1 MCDFVMDE
9 VMSLRDKVGN
19 ERVNK
24 KFLARYDPKGNM
36 SFPSPT
42 VNTPPNKVSEW
53 FLPLV

>member
-9 VMSLRDKVGN
+9 VMSLRDKGGN